1 MFQIERQAAIVDYLK
16 NHKKSSVDELCI
28 YFGVS
33 KATIR
38 RDITEL
44 AADGRIIK
52 THGGVLYPDYMLQPE
67 TPYLQKKDINAPSK
81 QKIGKAAAALLEN
94 GDVIAVDSGSTT
106 VEMIRQ
112 ISVPITLLTHDL
124 NVAMAAA
131 ENSNIRTILSGGEI
145 RPGQYALSGCCVT
158 EFYRTHRVMQAFL
171 ACDAVDIDSGL
182 WTATPEEACIK
193 QEILRSAS
201 TAILLTDHTKF
212 STATFCAVCRLDAIH
227 CIISDHFSPSVQQ
240 SLEEKE
246 IECIKAV

>member
-16 NHKKSSVDELCI
+16 NHKKSNVDELCAH
-28 YFGVS
+28 FGVS

-52 THGGVLYPDYMLQPE
+52 THGGVLFPDRMLRPE
-67 TPYLQKKDINAPSK
+67 TPYLQKKDVNVLSK
-81 QKIGKAAAALLEN
+81 QKIGKAAATLLES

-112 ISVPITLLTHDL
+112 INVPITLLTHDL

-131 ENSNIRTILSGGEI
+131 ENSSIRTILSGGEI
-145 RPGQYALSGCCVT
+145 RPGQYALSGCSVT
-158 EFYRTHRVMQAFL
+158 EFYRNHRVTKAFL

-182 WTATPEEACIK
+182 WTATPEEASIK

-212 STATFCAVCRLDAIH
+212 SSAAFCLVCRLDAVH
-227 CIISDHFSPSVQQ
+227 CILSDQFTPELQNALTQQ
-240 SLEEKE
+240 GIVWVEAS
-246 IECIKAV
+246 